1 MSTGPGRQYAW
12 LELGAT
18 GTRSTNVQ
26 RQGAAGT
33 IPFIPA
39 QGAGKG
45 IYIYQ
50 IDWDISEPLC
60 SVIVGDGTAV
70 ENGTNRIA
78 FNRKGIS
85 SGTVQYPNGFIC
97 RSNQA
102 VQALITDGGDGVDCW
117 IRITYTTD

>member
-18 GTRSTNVQ
+18 GPRNTNVQ

-33 IPFIPA
+33 IPYINAP
-39 QGAGKG
+39 GAGKA

-60 SVIVGDGTAV
+60 SVVVGDNNAVDGTD
-70 ENGTNRIA
+70 RIA
-78 FNRKGIS
+78 FNRKGVS

-97 RSNQA
+97 RANQP
-102 VQALITDGGDGVDCW
+102 VQALITQGGDGVDCW